1 MTGRWYAVGVGPG
14 DPELMTIKA
23 VKRLKACDTLAVP
36 HENRDQC
43 VAYRIAVQAVPEL
56 AKKKCIC
63 LPMPMTKN
71 KALLEESHREAVKR
85 TEECLRQGENVAF
98 ITLGD
103 TTVYSTCLYIKERLD
118 EKQYATELIN
128 GIPSFCAAA
137 ARMGIPLVNGKEEL
151 HIIPASYQIGDAL
164 KQPGVKVLMKSG
176 KKLSEVMRLLAKQDC
191 DVRMVE
197 NCGMESEK
205 IYGSIR
211 EIPEEAGYYSLLI
224 VRDMK

>member
-1 MTGRWYAVGVGPG
+1 MTGTWCAVGVGPG

-36 HENRDQC
+36 HEDRDQC

-56 AKKKCIC
+56 AEKKCLC
-63 LPMPMTKN
+63 LPMPMTKD
-71 KALLEESHREAVKR
+71 KALLEESHSGAVSR

-176 KKLSEVMRLLAKQDC
+176 KKLSEVRRLLEEQGC
-191 DVRMVE
+191 DVKMVE

-205 IYGSIR
+205 IYNSIE
-211 EIPEEAGYYSLLI
+211 EIPDEAGYYSLLI
-224 VRDMK
+224 ARDRK